1 MFVHLS
7 SIHSWRFVPQRHSFG
22 GPGPWAGH
30 LPFAY
35 DLICALRPSRV
46 VELGTFYGESYFGF
60 CQAIAENSIP
70 CECYAVDTWKGDTHG
85 GFYGPEI
92 LADVQRYNAA
102 NYDTF
107 SRLIESTFDEALNSF
122 GSESIDI
129 LHIDGLHSYEAVQ
142 HDFESWY
149 PKVRSGGVVL
159 FHDIAVRNP
168 GFGVW
173 RLWDELAQANPSFA
187 FSHSFGLGIVR
198 KSGGPIANPYLSE
211 LLESGANQR
220 QGIADLYAVLG
231 QRLRLLFENRRLCND
246 SPAPRCRVQV
256 FYRFDDQY
264 TEDNSATLFTEP
276 GRMQTL
282 AFSLPDRAAINSLRI
297 DPADG
302 PSVIDI
308 SRIMILVESETI
320 EIDLTR
326 HDLTAGGNTRIVRSE
341 RGVRILS
348 FGRDPQLYLPPLSCS
363 GGPVQVSIAL
373 RVVPC
378 VRLDDALYATAEGFE
393 NMISFANLAPDSL
406 GKSESRIES

>member
-1 MFVHLS
+1 M
-7 SIHSWRFVPQRHSFG
+7 
-22 GPGPWAGH
+22 
-30 LPFAY
+30 
-35 DLICALRPSRV
+35 

-70 CECYAVDTWKGDTHG
+70 CECYAVDTWEGDTHG

-92 LADVQRYNAA
+92 FADVQRYNTA
-102 NYDTF
+102 NYDAF
-107 SRLIESTFDEALNSF
+107 SRLIRSPFDEALDSF

-129 LHIDGLHSYEAVQ
+129 LHIDGHHSYEAVR

-149 PKVRSGGVVL
+149 PKVRSGGLIL

-173 RLWDELAQANPSFA
+173 RLWDELARVNASFA
-187 FSHSFGLGIVR
+187 FSHSFGLGIVY
-198 KSGGPIANPYLSE
+198 KSGGPISNRYLAQ
-211 LLESGANQR
+211 LLESRANER
-220 QGIADLYAVLG
+220 QAIADLYAVLG

-246 SPAPRCRVQV
+246 TPAPRCRVQV
-256 FYRFDDQY
+256 FYRFQDQY
-264 TEDNSATLFTEP
+264 TEDNSAALFTEP

-282 AFSLPDRAAINSLRI
+282 AFSLPDGAAINSLRI

-308 SRIMILVESETI
+308 SRIVILVKSETI
-320 EIDLTR
+320 EVDLTR
-326 HDLTAGGNTRIVRSE
+326 HDLTASGNTRIVRSE
-341 RGVRILS
+341 GGVRILS

-363 GGPVQVSIAL
+363 GGPVEVCITL
-373 RVVPC
+373 RIVPC

-393 NMISFANLAPDSL
+393 NITSLPNLVVDSL
-406 GKSESRIES
+406 PGG